1 MRTRSGRYKRKT
13 GTAGLINEYG
23 DDMQPGDIVH
33 SARTTA
39 PVGYLIANGAA
50 VSRATYGNLFA
61 ALGTNYGAGDGAT
74 TFNLP
79 DLRGEFIRGA
89 DQGRGVDAG
98 RALGSGQGDAM
109 QGHWHEIALY
119 PGVVSAGISGQTE
132 SRKENTGSGTGTGA
146 YARSGLQDFAGNA
159 ISDGTNGTPRTAAE
173 TRPRNVALLPLIKY

>member
-1 MRTRSGRYKRKT
+1 MRRSGRYKRKT

-23 DDMQPGDIVH
+23 EDMQPGDIVH

-61 ALGTNYGAGDGAT
+61 ALGTAYGAGDGAT

-98 RALGSGQGDAM
+98 RAIGSSQGDAIRN
-109 QGHWHEIALY
+109 IA
-119 PGVVSAGISGQTE
+119 GVLGFNAGRPATGVSGAIASDSSLSNGLTMGGSTSG
-132 SRKENTGSGTGTGA
+132 GGTGFSFDA
-146 YARSGLQDFAGNA
+146 SRVV
-159 ISDGTNGTPRTAAE
+159 PTAAE
-173 TRPRNVALLPLIKY
+173 NRPRNVALLPLIKY

>member
-1 MRTRSGRYKRKT
+1 MRRSGRYKRKT

-50 VSRATYGNLFA
+50 VSRTTYGNLFA
-61 ALGTNYGAGDGAT
+61 ALGTAYGAGDGAT

-98 RALGSGQGDAM
+98 RVVGSGQLDAL
-109 QGHWHEIALY
+109 QGHRHQASTASTSTGGTFLAAT
-119 PGVVSAGISGQTE
+119 SAVA
-132 SRKENTGSGTGTGA
+132 TGSGTSANGWDRILDPTTD
-146 YARSGLQDFAGNA
+146 S
-159 ISDGTNGTPRTAAE
+159 INGTPRTAAE

>member
-1 MRTRSGRYKRKT
+1 MRRSGRYKRKA
-13 GTAGLINEYG
+13 GTVGLINEYG
-23 DDMQPGDIVH
+23 EDMQPGDIVH

-50 VSRATYGNLFA
+50 ISRATYGNLFA
-61 ALGTNYGAGDGAT
+61 ALGTAYGAGDGAT

-98 RALGSGQGDAM
+98 RTVGSVQADELRAHSHTVRTYQGPTGM
-109 QGHWHEIALY
+109 
-119 PGVVSAGISGQTE
+119 GVA
-132 SRKENTGSGTGTGA
+132 NTGASAPGPYDVAGGALPTGG
-146 YARSGLQDFAGNA
+146 
-159 ISDGTNGTPRTAAE
+159 AE

>member
-1 MRTRSGRYKRKT
+1 MRRSGRYKRKT

-61 ALGTNYGAGDGAT
+61 ALGTAYGAGDGAT

-98 RALGSGQGDAM
+98 RVLGSAQD
-109 QGHWHEIALY
+109 E
-119 PGVVSAGISGQTE
+119 GIKDHTH
-132 SRKENTGSGTGTGA
+132 KIGTSTARTGA
-146 YARSGLQDFAGNA
+146 TLGLLRVADLYDKGQVEATQLGSSGL
-159 ISDGTNGTPRTAAE
+159 GTE

>member
-1 MRTRSGRYKRKT
+1 M
-13 GTAGLINEYG
+13 INEYG

-61 ALGTNYGAGDGAT
+61 ALGTAYGAGDGAT

-98 RALGSGQGDAM
+98 RVAGSSQLDAFQGHTFSLPLGADSLGGSGVQNYRP
-109 QGHWHEIALY
+109 IA
-119 PGVVSAGISGQTE
+119 SANTSG
-132 SRKENTGSGTGTGA
+132 A
-146 YARSGLQDFAGNA
+146 P
-159 ISDGTNGTPRTAAE
+159 ISDGVNGAPRTATE